1 MPGILLADCHKRA
14 TCYTCGPVVKNYLLA
29 LLAGVLLSS
38 FETVRAQEVTNT
50 NHTVVRFEVSTGG
63 QPFGSIDIELFDQEK
78 PEAVKNFLRYVYRGV
93 YSNLVPHRLVPN
105 FVLQGGNV
113 TITNPASTNAF
124 STYMEG
130 ANYGPITNEYSVGPE
145 LSNEFGTIAMARVGG
160 QPNSASA
167 QWFFN
172 LTNNPFLDTVDGGFT
187 VFGRVVNTTNAFTGT
202 NLLKYFN
209 TVPVESAFIPA
220 TFETFSELP
229 VSGTPLPSPRY
240 ADLFTIQAKIIQGPQ
255 LPAPQ
260 HSVVRFN
267 IFTGGTNFGNI
278 DIELFDQEKPETV
291 KNFLLYVY
299 SGVYSNL
306 VMHRLVPNFVF
317 QAGRVRLA
325 DPNTN
330 IAFSTYIPG
339 VNWGP
344 ITNEYGVGPELGN
357 DFGTIAMARVPGDT
371 NSASA
376 DFFFNLTNNNATLN
390 TNDGGFT
397 VFGRVINSY
406 DARSGTNL
414 LNYFNTFSSTQGL
427 GSAFI
432 FDYFDF
438 LTELAVSTNRSTVLV
453 PDLFTVRSSVIQGVT
468 ERDPNLPVVTVS
480 EPDQN
485 IHRTTNATFHFA
497 GTAADNQSLSRVLI
511 DGPLGRYVAA
521 GKTNWSFDV
530 PLNPGTNRIVVRSLD
545 EFGNLSLSQER
556 VVFYSVPRPVTLQV
570 QGKGVTSGI
579 TNGQILEVGVTY
591 PITATP
597 ARGNYFLGWS
607 GNFTTTRTPTLYFTM
622 EEGAVV
628 TCRFSRTLLG
638 LTPGRYEGV
647 FAPATN
653 GLRKSVGQVTL
664 SLRANGSYSGRLKPF
679 GASYGIRGKFD
690 ANGQSLIF
698 GTLGTNVLA
707 LGMGLYSEGQER
719 IGGQYTDGTFVSDFD
734 LWRQQVYGKTNASP
748 YAGKY
753 TLTLSPPLATNNAAT
768 DGSGFGTATVDSKGR
783 ITWTGVLANGIPL
796 KTKASELKGGAWS
809 FYYPTKSGEALA
821 GEAKFTTNGTF
832 SGNVKWFSP
841 GFLPSL
847 TNQNIKL
854 TGARYTPPASGR
866 PFDWT
871 NGVLTISGGGLA
883 QPIVSDVM
891 VQPDGSLSVVS
902 NTHNIQINITNA
914 TGLVG
919 GTFQYP
925 GSNTLTRLRGAVL
938 QSSNT
943 AAGFAPV
950 SPRSPG
956 FELRR
961 AP

>member
-1 MPGILLADCHKRA
+1 
-14 TCYTCGPVVKNYLLA
+14 VVKKYLFA
-29 LLAGVLLSS
+29 LLAGVVLSS
-38 FETVRAQEVTNT
+38 VGAVRAQEVTNP

-63 QPFGSIDIELFDQEK
+63 QPFGSLDIELFDQEK
-78 PEAVKNFLRYVYRGV
+78 PETVKNFLRYVYRGV
-93 YSNLVPHRLVPN
+93 YSNLVLHRVVPN
-105 FVLQGGNV
+105 FVIQGGNV

-124 STYMEG
+124 SAYTPG
-130 ANYGPITNEYSVGPE
+130 ANYGQITNEYSVGPE
-145 LSNEFGTIAMARVGG
+145 LSNEFGTIAMARIGG
-160 QPNSASA
+160 QPNSAAA

-172 LTNNPFLDTVDGGFT
+172 LTNNPFLDSVDGGFT
-187 VFGRVVNTTNAFTGT
+187 VFGRVVNTTNAYTGT

-209 TVPVESAFIPA
+209 SVPVESAFIPE
-220 TFETFSELP
+220 TFENYNELP

-240 ADLFTIQAKIIQGPQ
+240 ADLFTVQAKIIQGPQ

-306 VMHRLVPNFVF
+306 VMHRLVPGFVL

-325 DPNTN
+325 DPNAN
-330 IAFSTYIPG
+330 AAFSTYIPG

-344 ITNEYGVGPELGN
+344 ITNEYGFGPELGN
-357 DFGTIAMARVPGDT
+357 DYGTIAMARVSGDT
-371 NSASA
+371 NSASG
-376 DFFFNLTNNNATLN
+376 DFFFNLTNNATLN

-414 LNYFNTFSSTQGL
+414 LNYFNSFSSTQGV

-432 FDYFDF
+432 FDYFEF
-438 LTELAVSTNRSTVLV
+438 LTELAVSTNRPTVLI
-453 PDLFTVRSSVIQGVT
+453 PDLFTIRSSVIQGVT
-468 ERDPNLPVVTVS
+468 QRDTSAPLVTVL
-480 EPDQN
+480 EPATLPAPQA
-485 IHRTTNATFHFA
+485 HRTTNTTYFFT
-497 GTAADNQSLSRVLI
+497 GTASDNQGLSRILI
-511 DGPLGRYVAA
+511 DAASGQRYLAN
-521 GKTNWSFDV
+521 GKTNWSLEV
-530 PLNPGTNRIVVRSLD
+530 PLVPGTNRFVVRSLD
-545 EFGNLSLSQER
+545 EFGNLSSPQER
-556 VVFYSVPRPVTLQV
+556 VIFYSLPRPLMLQIE
-570 QGKGVTSGI
+570 GKGKTTGV
-579 TNGQILEVGVTY
+579 TNGQILEVGVNY
-591 PITATP
+591 PLTAVP
-597 ARGNYFLGWS
+597 ARGHYFLGWQIGDDTS
-607 GNFTTTRTPTLYFTM
+607 RAPAISFTM
-622 EEGAVV
+622 EEDAVV
-628 TCRFSRTLLG
+628 YCRFSRTLFG
-638 LTPGRYEGV
+638 LTTGRYEGV
-647 FAPATN
+647 FAPTTN
-653 GLRKSVGQVTL
+653 GFRKSEGQITL
-664 SLRANGSYSGRLKPF
+664 TLRANGYYTGRLKPF
-679 GASYGIRGKFD
+679 GANYSIRGRFD
-690 ANGQSLIF
+690 ANGQTVIY

-707 LGMGLYSEGQER
+707 LGMGLGSEGLER
-719 IGGQYTDGTFVSDFD
+719 INGVYTDGTFLSDFV
-734 LWRQQVYGKTNASP
+734 LWRRQVYGKTNSSP
-748 YAGKY
+748 YAGSY
-753 TLTLSPPLATNNAAT
+753 TFTLSPPLATNNLLT
-768 DGSGFGTATVDSKGR
+768 DGSGFGTATVDAKGR
-783 ITWTGVLANGIPL
+783 IKWTGVLANGAVL
-796 KTKASELKGGAWS
+796 KSKANELKGGVWS
-809 FYYPTKSGEALA
+809 FYYPTKLGEALA

-841 GFLPSL
+841 GFLSL
-847 TNQNIKL
+847 TNQNVKL
-854 TGARYTPPASGR
+854 TGARYTPPTSGR

-871 NGVLTISGGGLA
+871 NGVLTISGGGLL
-883 QPIVSDVM
+883 QPIVSDVV
-891 VQPDGSLSVVS
+891 VQPDGSLTVIS
-902 NTHNIQINITNA
+902 NAHNIQINVTNA